1 MLIRLHLP
9 GHEEVRIPSCSPRTQ
24 SPLASSSSAVSEPLS
39 SRAVIRFLFQSSRRG
54 VVVAAL
60 LGGLSGACSTALL
73 ALIREALQPGAP
85 LGKMALAFAGL
96 CLVLLA
102 SRIASQTLV
111 VRLGQDA
118 VFRLRLR
125 VARGIA
131 AAPLRRLEEVGRHR
145 LFAALTEDVTAV
157 AEALPGVGA
166 LFTDLCIVFGC
177 LLYLAWLSPVLLGA
191 VFAVALLGIVS
202 HQAVVRVAFSSI
214 VEARRAQD
222 EQVRHLL
229 SLVEGVKE
237 LKLFQPRRDAFVNG
251 ALQDVASTYR
261 RHLLRGMTLL
271 VAGAAWGHTLF
282 LLAVG
287 TLLFIVPRW
296 GTFPPDVLA
305 GFVLGILYMST
316 PLEFTVTFL
325 PQLGRA
331 RACLQN
337 VQALGLLLA
346 ETPEP
351 ERAPASRPSWSRL
364 ELRGI
369 THAYQ
374 REQDG
379 RDFVLGPLDLT
390 LRPGELVMLV
400 GGNGSGKTTLA
411 KILTGLYEP
420 QGGEVLLDGEP
431 MKGESRAVHRQLFS
445 AVFADSHLFDRLY
458 GLEAPE
464 ERTQALLQR
473 LELDH
478 KVRITAGTLSTTALS
493 QGQRRRLMLL
503 TALLEDRPFYVFDEW
518 AADQDPTFREIFYRE
533 VLPELRNRGKGLLV
547 ISHDDKYFPLADRL
561 LRLDYGQL
569 SETSGGSEP
578 AAPVRGARLG

>member
-1 MLIRLHLP
+1 
-9 GHEEVRIPSCSPRTQ
+9 VSSP
-24 SPLASSSSAVSEPLS
+24 PPPVSEPLS

-54 VVVAAL
+54 VAGAAL
-60 LGGLSGACSTALL
+60 LGGLSGASSTALL

-85 LGKMALAFAGL
+85 LGKMALAFAAL

-118 VFRLRLR
+118 VFRLRLQ

-177 LLYLAWLSPVLLGA
+177 LVYLAWLSPVLLGA
-191 VFAVALLGIVS
+191 VFAVALVGIVS
-202 HQAVVRVAFSSI
+202 HQAVVRVAFTSI
-214 VEARRAQD
+214 VAARRAQD

-237 LKLFQPRRDAFVNG
+237 LKLFQPRREAFLDG
-251 ALQDVASTYR
+251 ALQQVASTYR
-261 RHLLRGMTLL
+261 QHLLRGMTLL

-296 GTFPPDVLA
+296 GSFSPDVLA

-346 ETPEP
+346 DTSEP
-351 ERAPASRPSWSRL
+351 EHAPTAGASWSSL

-369 THAYQ
+369 THTYQ

-379 RDFVLGPLDLT
+379 RHFVLGPLDLT

-420 QGGEVLLDGEP
+420 EGGTLLLDGEP
-431 MKGESRAVHRQLFS
+431 LTGERRALHRQLFS
-445 AVFADSHLFDRLY
+445 AVFADSHLFDKLY
-458 GLEAPE
+458 GLGTPDSQA
-464 ERTQALLQR
+464 QALLDR
-473 LELDH
+473 LQLAH
-478 KVRITAGTLSTTALS
+478 KVQITQGALSTTALS

-503 TALLEDRPFYVFDEW
+503 TAMLEDRPLYVFDEW
-518 AADQDPTFREIFYRE
+518 AADQDPTFREIFYTE

-561 LRLDYGQL
+561 LKLDYGQL
-569 SETSGGSEP
+569 AE
-578 AAPVRGARLG
+578 VRGGQEPTARAAGAKHG

>member
-1 MLIRLHLP
+1 M
-9 GHEEVRIPSCSPRTQ
+9 
-24 SPLASSSSAVSEPLS
+24 SSSPAPVSEPLS

-54 VVVAAL
+54 VAGAAL
-60 LGGLSGACSTALL
+60 LGGLSGASSTALL

-85 LGKMALAFAGL
+85 LGKMALAFAAL
-96 CLVLLA
+96 CVVLLA

-118 VFRLRLR
+118 VFRLRLQ

-166 LFTDLCIVFGC
+166 LFTDLCIVLGC
-177 LLYLAWLSPVLLGA
+177 LIYLAWLSPVLLGA
-191 VFAVALLGIVS
+191 VFAVALVGILS
-202 HQAVVRVAFSSI
+202 HQAVVRVAFTSI
-214 VEARRAQD
+214 VAARRAQD

-237 LKLFQPRRDAFVNG
+237 LKLFQPRREAFLDG
-251 ALQDVASTYR
+251 ALQQVASTYR
-261 RHLLRGMTLL
+261 QHLLRGMTLL

-296 GTFPPDVLA
+296 GSFSPDVLA

-346 ETPEP
+346 DAPEP
-351 ERAPASRPSWSRL
+351 QLAPSARPSWSRL

-379 RDFVLGPLDLT
+379 REFVLGPLDLT

-420 QGGEVLLDGEP
+420 EGGTLLLDGEP
-431 MKGESRAVHRQLFS
+431 LTGERRALHRQLFS
-445 AVFADSHLFDRLY
+445 AVFADSHLFDKLY
-458 GLEAPE
+458 GLGTPDSQA
-464 ERTQALLQR
+464 QALLER
-473 LELDH
+473 LQLAH
-478 KVRITAGTLSTTALS
+478 KVHITQGALSTTALS

-503 TALLEDRPFYVFDEW
+503 TAMLEDRPLYVFDEW
-518 AADQDPTFREIFYRE
+518 AADQDPTFREIFYTE
-533 VLPELRNRGKGLLV
+533 VLPELRSRGKGLLV

-561 LRLDYGQL
+561 LKLDYGQL
-569 SETSGGSEP
+569 TE
-578 AAPVRGARLG
+578 VRGGQESTARAAGAKHG

>member
-1 MLIRLHLP
+1 VL
-9 GHEEVRIPSCSPRTQ
+9 G
-24 SPLASSSSAVSEPLS
+24 
-39 SRAVIRFLFQSSRRG
+39 
-54 VVVAAL
+54 AAL
-60 LGGLSGACSTALL
+60 LGGLSGASSTALL
-73 ALIREALQPGAP
+73 AIIREALQPNAQ
-85 LGKMALAFAGL
+85 LGKMALAFAAL
-96 CLVLLA
+96 CFVLLA
-102 SRIASQTLV
+102 SRIASQTLI

-125 VARGIA
+125 VAHGIA
-131 AAPLRRLEEVGRHR
+131 SAPLRRLEEVGRHR

-177 LLYLAWLSPVLLGA
+177 LIYLAWLSPVLLGA

-237 LKLFQPRRDAFVNG
+237 LQLFQPRREAFLKG
-251 ALQDVASTYR
+251 GLQQVASTYR
-261 RHLLRGMTLL
+261 QHLLRGMTLL

-296 GTFPPDVLA
+296 GAIPPDVLA
-305 GFVLGILYMST
+305 GFVLGILYLST

-346 ETPEP
+346 EAPESDSA
-351 ERAPASRPSWSRL
+351 APSRSTWSQL

-379 RDFVLGPLDLT
+379 RDFVLGPVNLT

-420 QGGEVLLDGEP
+420 QGGQLLLDGEP
-431 MKGESRAVHRQLFS
+431 LTGERRALHRQLFS
-445 AVFADSHLFDRLY
+445 AVFADSHLFDKLY
-458 GLEAPE
+458 GLDAPE
-464 ERTQALLQR
+464 SQTQALLQR

-478 KVRITAGTLSTTALS
+478 KVSITAGAFSTTSLS
-493 QGQRRRLMLL
+493 MGQRRRLMLL
-503 TALLEDRPFYVFDEW
+503 TALLEDRPFYLFDEW
-518 AADQDPTFREIFYRE
+518 AADQDPLFREIFYRE
-533 VLPELRNRGKGLLV
+533 VLPELRSRGKGLLV

-561 LRLDYGQL
+561 LRLDYGKL
-569 SETSGGSEP
+569 TEVGGGSEP
-578 AAPVRGARLG
+578 ATRELGARLG